1 MLHTVLIYELLL
13 QHVSVSLLG
22 HLQGAHGLSCMYAR
36 AHTLMRTRVS
46 SLKMAKKWGQNM
58 LEQQLI
64 NKNIVQP
71 VGFSILNSYK

>member
-1 MLHTVLIYELLL
+1 MSHTVLIYELLL
-13 QHVSVSLLG
+13 QHVSASLLG

-71 VGFSILNSYK
+71 VGVSILNSYK

>member
-1 MLHTVLIYELLL
+1 MSHTVLIYELLL
-13 QHVSVSLLG
+13 QHVSASLLG

-46 SLKMAKKWGQNM
+46 FLKMAKKWGQNM

-71 VGFSILNSYK
+71 VGVSILNSYK

>member
-13 QHVSVSLLG
+13 QHVSASLLG

-71 VGFSILNSYK
+71 VGVSILNSYK